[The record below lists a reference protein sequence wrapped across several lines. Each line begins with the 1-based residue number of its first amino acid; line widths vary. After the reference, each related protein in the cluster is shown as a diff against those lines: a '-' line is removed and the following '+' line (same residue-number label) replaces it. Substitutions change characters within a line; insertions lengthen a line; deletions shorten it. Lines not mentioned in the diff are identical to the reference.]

1 MVGVQRSQ
9 GSSRLTST
17 TLFILQPRALAEL
30 VLNGWIRPTK
40 GGLASAGSVRSRSGI
55 AINDLL
61 LEMDQFH

>member
-1 MVGVQRSQ
+1 M
-9 GSSRLTST
+9 L
-17 TLFILQPRALAEL
+17 LAEFILQPRALAEL

-61 LEMDQFH
+61 LEMGQFHWGASQYFNN